1 MNRLSNEPVEREEP
15 VEPEEGEEDDGGA
28 DGLAEVGGLVGV
40 RRAQLRHQDP
50 EDVHEEARVRQDAQQ
65 ACKCSRWIV
74 FYRVTQKV
82 LDLGWV
88 EF

>member
-1 MNRLSNEPVEREEP
+1 MES
-15 VEPEEGEEDDGGA
+15 EEGEEDDGGA

-65 ACKCSRWIV
+65 
-74 FYRVTQKV
+74 T
-82 LDLGWV
+82 
-88 EF
+88 

>member
-1 MNRLSNEPVEREEP
+1 M
-15 VEPEEGEEDDGGA
+15 EPEEWEEDDGGA

-65 ACKCSRWIV
+65 
-74 FYRVTQKV
+74 T
-82 LDLGWV
+82 
-88 EF
+88 

>member
-1 MNRLSNEPVEREEP
+1 MVLTRGREGVNSP
-15 VEPEEGEEDDGGA
+15 TKLA
-28 DGLAEVGGLVGV
+28 DVLYVRPLAEVGGLVGV

-50 EDVHEEARVRQDAQQ
+50 EDVHEEARVRKDAQQ
-65 ACKCSRWIV
+65 TCKCSRWIV

-88 EF
+88 DF